1 MTRFARIRTP
11 LGTVI
16 AIAAGGA
23 LTGIHFE
30 GGKHVPA
37 ISTDL
42 HEDPHDEPLRRCAEQ
57 LADYFEGKRQCFD
70 LPIAPRG
77 TDFQQRVWREI
88 AKVRYGETITYSQL
102 AARAG
107 APGSARAAGAATGR
121 NPLSI
126 LVPCH
131 RIVATDGSLTGYAG
145 GLERKAKLLEIE
157 GAFEGI
163 AA

>member
-30 GGKHVPA
+30 GGKHVPP
-37 ISTDL
+37 ISAEWR
-42 HEDPHDEPLRRCAEQ
+42 EDPYHEPLKRCAEQ
-57 LADYFEGKRQCFD
+57 LADYFEGKLQCFD
-70 LPIAPRG
+70 LPLAPRG

-88 AKVRYGETITYSQL
+88 AKVRYGETITYAEL
-102 AARAG
+102 ATRAG

-145 GLERKAKLLEIE
+145 GLARKEKLLALE
-157 GAFEGI
+157 GALEG
-163 AA
+163 AAA